1 MGAQTAV
8 EDCEALETHNI
19 MSLSYM
25 CARCCARTALRNS
38 LRPSPSAAAVAAI
51 RQHNNPPT
59 QQQRRWESTAS
70 LNPKISGIVDQ
81 ISQLTLL
88 ETADLVSSL
97 KVLCIC
103 SHCKSRPPLMNNSP
117 QKKPSAHWVSSLTI
131 TMNSPALIS
140 PTCPWVDLPPLRR
153 PHRLRR
159 RK

>member
-1 MGAQTAV
+1 
-8 EDCEALETHNI
+8 

-25 CARCCARTALRNS
+25 CSRCCARTALRNF
-38 LRPSPSAAAVAAI
+38 LKPSPSAAAIAAL
-51 RQHNNPPT
+51 RQHKNPPT

-97 KVLCIC
+97 KVLCTSSIAEA
-103 SHCKSRPPLMNNSP
+103 PPPNEQLVP
-117 QKKPSAHWVSSLTI
+117 EKAWVSSLTI
-131 TMNSPALIS
+131 NSPALTS

-153 PHRLRR
+153 RHRLRR